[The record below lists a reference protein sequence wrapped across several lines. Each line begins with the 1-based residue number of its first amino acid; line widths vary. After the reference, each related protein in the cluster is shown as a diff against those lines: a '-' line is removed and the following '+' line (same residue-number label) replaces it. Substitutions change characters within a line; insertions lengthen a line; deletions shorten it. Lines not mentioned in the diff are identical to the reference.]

1 MLRLLNEE
9 NIGFTYAIQYRCAT
23 LAKYQLYQNEF
34 APALQQKTREKHVE
48 KVMAFRTLPEE
59 V

>member
-23 LAKYQLYQNEF
+23 LAKYQLLSKRVCSGS
-34 APALQQKTREKHVE
+34 APENA
-48 KVMAFRTLPEE
+48 
-59 V
+59 